1 MTSKMYDKT
10 VDSYLLALK
19 FVLDGIVTSEM
30 IEKFDNAAFS
40 NDGIVFGD
48 IESDIVTFFRND
60 KGLNSIK
67 PK

>member
-1 MTSKMYDKT
+1 MYDKT

-30 IEKFDNAAFS
+30 IEKFDNAVFS
-40 NDGIVFGD
+40 NDDIVFGD